1 MAQTEV
7 KIKST
12 MEVSTD
18 EAQQKVQQTAKK
30 SADKAQK
37 EFKKVEKKLTF
48 GERVKKQL
56 DEAKKGIQAIGQ
68 SGDKLGKLGDF
79 LSAGKLAF
87 ATAAIFALGKA
98 VKSLWD
104 DLTLSASEYLKKQQL
119 IVKDVQ
125 EDSQKE
131 VKQQNQD
138 IDYMESLRE
147 LSQVESNSNQQK
159 KYAISLIDELTKRYG
174 DLGIAIDTATG
185 KITGLDQA
193 QGKILQKQLAKNLKN
208 SQKELQ
214 AVSGLADKRMG
225 MAFTQI
231 QASEGT
237 SWLFKFIQDEFGL
250 VHKNVA
256 QAMQYVSSMTTDQQI
271 DFFTKIR
278 NDHANSDAEI
288 QAVQKVIDLKKKQL
302 ELEQKI
308 KLLREKGAGSQAQ
321 YIKKL
326 KQQASKSQ
334 VAKAE
339 KVTFEQSK
347 KQLAIDSSI
356 DSLRETAEYSRLST
370 DEEKIAFW
378 ERKKKQQRNK
388 QNNLRKQNSEIQ
400 QNRYG
405 DEQEKARDYMR
416 LQDVKTEIIK
426 IQESSLTEDQ
436 KARKEEIERELQN
449 IKPAPLTENQKAR
462 KEETEREL
470 QDLENSST
478 PLTED
483 QETRKA
489 ELEKE
494 LQKFVKFLSQSQY
507 EKKAKLEAELKTL
520 LSSGTLTP
528 DQSKRKA
535 QLEAEKVKL
544 ETKTYSG
551 DAERAKDSM
560 QISRNQTQIKKS
572 QAEQLKI
579 QIEID
584 KIKKRSI
591 DFYTKEKS
599 SLEKQLQ
606 IQKMLLQGKFE
617 QAEKQKLINQLK
629 SQGLNV
635 DQKQVDEIMR
645 KKKALAGVNIAKT
658 LKQQGQNLIDQARPK
673 DFNYHYEKRVR
684 ELEQANNVTLDQ
696 SQKDKVK
703 TLVQLEMDL
712 KNAES
717 LKPDFSDLDIK
728 TNEMTKRGGFT
739 GGAVVPDT
747 DKVNQQ
753 IRDYQAQSVT
763 TLQQIRQI
771 LQRGGII

>member
-1 MAQTEV
+1 MAQAEV

-56 DEAKKGIQAIGQ
+56 DEAKKGIQAIGA

-119 IVKDVQ
+119 IVRDAQ
-125 EDSQKE
+125 NDSQKQIN
-131 VKQQNQD
+131 QQNQD

-147 LSQVESNSNQQK
+147 LSQVESNSNQHK

-174 DLGIAIDTATG
+174 DLGIAIDSATG

-193 QGKILQKQLAKNLKN
+193 QGKMLQKQLAKNLKN

-231 QASEGT
+231 QASEWT
-237 SWLFKFIQDEFGL
+237 SWLFKFMQDEFGL
-250 VHKNVA
+250 VHKNIA

-278 NDHANSDAEI
+278 NDHANSEAEI

-339 KVTFEQSK
+339 KVAYEQSE
-347 KQLAIDSSI
+347 KQFAIDKNM
-356 DSLRETAEYSRLST
+356 DSLRETAEYSRLTT

-378 ERKKKQQRNK
+378 ERKKKQQ
-388 QNNLRKQNSEIQ
+388 QTIQANLQQQNSDIS

-405 DEQEKARDYMR
+405 DE
-416 LQDVKTEIIK
+416 
-426 IQESSLTEDQ
+426 
-436 KARKEEIERELQN
+436 
-449 IKPAPLTENQKAR
+449 
-462 KEETEREL
+462 
-470 QDLENSST
+470 
-478 PLTED
+478 
-483 QETRKA
+483 
-489 ELEKE
+489 
-494 LQKFVKFLSQSQY
+494 LQKSTDAVRLIQIKD
-507 EKKAKLEAELKTL
+507 ELKKYE
-520 LSSGTLTP
+520 SGFLT
-528 DQSKRKA
+528 DSMKKRKA

-579 QIEID
+579 QLEID
-584 KIKKRSI
+584 KIRKRSV
-591 DFYTKEKS
+591 DFYTKQKS
-599 SLEKQLQ
+599 SLEQQLE
-606 IQKMLLQGKFE
+606 IQKMLLKGKFE

-635 DQKQVDEIMR
+635 DQKQIDEIMR

-728 TNEMTKRGGFT
+728 TNEMTKRGGFA